1 MMGQRA
7 WRVRWAAIFAACLS
21 LLVTDETLA
30 RAKVGEP
37 APPFSGTTFD
47 GQEISLDQ
55 LRGNVVIVNFWA
67 TWCAP
72 CRVEM
77 PLLDGY
83 LRAREKNGLR
93 VIAVTTDANRLPK
106 SFSAKLD
113 GVTAMPLLRTFRGD
127 YAPIGRAIPTN
138 FIIDKAGVVRYAKA
152 AAMDLDSL
160 NEILV
165 PLLNEPAPPTPA
177 TTAPSAAP
185 SE

>member
-1 MMGQRA
+1 MVERGRSA
-7 WRVRWAAIFAACLS
+7 RRWCAILGAVLFLTIAGES
-21 LLVTDETLA
+21 TA
-30 RAKVGEP
+30 RPVVGKP
-37 APPFSGTTFD
+37 APPFTGTTFD
-47 GQEISLDQ
+47 GEEISFEQ

-93 VIAVTTDANRLPK
+93 VIAVTTDARSLPK

-113 GVTAMPLLRTFRGD
+113 GVTAMPLLKTFRGD

-138 FIIDKAGVVRYAKA
+138 FIIDKAGVVRYARA

-165 PLLNEPAPPTPA
+165 PLLNEPAPA
-177 TTAPSAAP
+177 ATAPPAAA

>member
-1 MMGQRA
+1 VVGENGRLT
-7 WRVRWAAIFAACLS
+7 RRAAILAVGSS
-21 LLVTDETLA
+21 LITISEGKA
-30 RAKVGEP
+30 RATVGQP

-47 GQEISLDQ
+47 GEDISFDQ
-55 LRGNVVIVNFWA
+55 LRGNVVILNFWA

-83 LRAREKNGLR
+83 LRARGKNGLR
-93 VIAVTTDANRLPK
+93 VLAVTTDANQLPR
-106 SFSAKLD
+106 SFRAKLD
-113 GVTAMPLLRTFRGD
+113 GVTSMPLLRTFRGD

-138 FIIDKAGVVRYAKA
+138 FIIDRAGVVRYAKA

-165 PLLNEPAPPTPA
+165 PLLNEPVPAA
-177 TTAPSAAP
+177 TTPSG
-185 SE
+185 

>member
-1 MMGQRA
+1 MIGQWTWRA
-7 WRVRWAAIFAACLS
+7 RWAAIFAACLS
-21 LLVTDETLA
+21 PLIADETLA

-47 GQEISLDQ
+47 GEEISFDQ
-55 LRGNVVIVNFWA
+55 MRGNVVIVNFWA

-106 SFSAKLD
+106 DFVAKLD
-113 GVTAMPLLRTFRGD
+113 GVTAMPLLKTFRGD
-127 YAPIGRAIPTN
+127 YGPIGRAIPTN
-138 FIIDKAGVVRYAKA
+138 FIIDRAGVVRYARA
-152 AAMDLDSL
+152 AELNLDSL
-160 NEILV
+160 NKLLV

-177 TTAPSAAP
+177 P

>member
-1 MMGQRA
+1 
-7 WRVRWAAIFAACLS
+7 
-21 LLVTDETLA
+21 
-30 RAKVGEP
+30 
-37 APPFSGTTFD
+37 
-47 GQEISLDQ
+47 
-55 LRGNVVIVNFWA
+55 
-67 TWCAP
+67 
-72 CRVEM
+72 M

-83 LRAREKNGLR
+83 LRAREKNGVR

-113 GVTAMPLLRTFRGD
+113 GVTAMPLLKTFRGD

-138 FIIDKAGVVRYAKA
+138 FIIDKAGVVRYARA

-165 PLLNEPAPPTPA
+165 PLLNEPAPSAPA
-177 TTAPSAAP
+177 ATAPPAAP